1 MDQKNLM
8 NQLNRMTPNTMYKK
22 SFSVYRRNV
31 FLSSVLI
38 RERSTDTIRANST
51 NDRRWLLNIGFSSF
65 GDVERIQ

>member
-22 SFSVYRRNV
+22 SFSVYRRNA

>member
-51 NDRRWLLNIGFSSF
+51 SDRRWLLNIGFSSF